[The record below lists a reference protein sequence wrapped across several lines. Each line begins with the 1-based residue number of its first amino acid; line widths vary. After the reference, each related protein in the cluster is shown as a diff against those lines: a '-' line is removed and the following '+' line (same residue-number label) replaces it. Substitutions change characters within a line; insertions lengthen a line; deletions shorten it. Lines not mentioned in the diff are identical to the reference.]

1 VAFKIIGMAL
11 EQERILGKRGSQ
23 IKFLLSWSQSYKT
36 CYTKAQKCKMAGVS
50 MEAYNVKIDTF
61 EGPLDLLLHL
71 IGKMELDIVDI
82 SVAEVTDQYVAF
94 IRTMQKFE
102 LDVASEYLVMAAT
115 LLQLKSKQLLP
126 PVPVEEDDIPDFSDE
141 PTREGLI
148 RQLIEY
154 KAYKEAVV
162 FMREQEEQRLELYSR
177 PGDDLSRYTSEH
189 EPYDGPLN
197 FSDLLHAYSKMV
209 ERKRWKER
217 RKKTIKRE
225 TRTLEE
231 QMTRLHE
238 HVASKRKTSFF
249 AFFEERP
256 DVSDLVVTFM
266 ALLELIKLRVV
277 TTSQVERDI
286 EISFIETSK
295 ERDEAVVVL

>member
-1 VAFKIIGMAL
+1 
-11 EQERILGKRGSQ
+11 
-23 IKFLLSWSQSYKT
+23 
-36 CYTKAQKCKMAGVS
+36 

-71 IGKMELDIVDI
+71 IGKMEIDIVDI
-82 SVAEVTDQYVAF
+82 SVAEVTDQYVGY

-126 PVPVEEDDIPDFSDE
+126 PVSVEDEEVPDFSEE

-162 FMREQEEQRLELYSR
+162 FMREQEEHRLELYTR
-177 PGDDLSRYTSEH
+177 PGEDLTTYMSE
-189 EPYDGPLN
+189 EVSKYDGPLN
-197 FSDLLHAYSKMV
+197 FSDLLHAYSKMI

-225 TRTLEE
+225 ERTLEE
-231 QMTRLHE
+231 QMTRLHD
-238 HVASKRKTSFF
+238 HVSSTRQTSFF
-249 AFFEERP
+249 AFFVEQP
-256 DVSDLVVTFM
+256 NVSDLVVTFM

-277 TTSQVERDI
+277 VTKQLDQDI
-286 EISFIETSK
+286 QISFIEPSK
-295 ERDEAVVVL
+295 KGDEAVAIL

>member
-1 VAFKIIGMAL
+1 
-11 EQERILGKRGSQ
+11 
-23 IKFLLSWSQSYKT
+23 
-36 CYTKAQKCKMAGVS
+36 

-71 IGKMELDIVDI
+71 IGKMEIDIVDI
-82 SVAEVTDQYVAF
+82 SVAEVTDQYVGY

-126 PVPVEEDDIPDFSDE
+126 PVQVEDEDVPDFSEE

-162 FMREQEEQRLELYSR
+162 FMREQEEHRLELYTR
-177 PGDDLSRYTSEH
+177 PGEDLTTYMSE
-189 EPYDGPLN
+189 EVSKYDGPLN
-197 FSDLLHAYSKMV
+197 FSDLLHAYSKMI

-225 TRTLEE
+225 ERTLEE

-238 HVASKRKTSFF
+238 HVSSTRQTSFF
-249 AFFEERP
+249 SFFVEQP
-256 DVSDLVVTFM
+256 NVSDLVVTFM

-277 TTSQVERDI
+277 VTKQLDQDI
-286 EISFIETSK
+286 QISFIEPSK
-295 ERDEAVVVL
+295 KGDEAVAVL

>member
-1 VAFKIIGMAL
+1 
-11 EQERILGKRGSQ
+11 
-23 IKFLLSWSQSYKT
+23 
-36 CYTKAQKCKMAGVS
+36 

-61 EGPLDLLLHL
+61 EVPLDLLLHL
-71 IGKMELDIVDI
+71 IGKMEIDIVDI
-82 SVAEVTDQYVAF
+82 SVAEVTDQYVGY

-126 PVPVEEDDIPDFSDE
+126 PVPVEDDEDVPDFSDE

-162 FMREQEEQRLELYSR
+162 FMREQEENRLELYTR
-177 PGDDLSRYTSEH
+177 PGEDLTTYMSDEVSK
-189 EPYDGPLN
+189 YDGPLN
-197 FSDLLHAYSKMV
+197 FSDLLHAYSKMI

-225 TRTLEE
+225 ERTLEE
-231 QMTRLHE
+231 QMIRLHD
-238 HVASKRKTSFF
+238 HVSSTRQTSFF
-249 AFFEERP
+249 AFFVERP
-256 DVSDLVVTFM
+256 NISDLVVTFM

-277 TTSQVERDI
+277 ETKQLDQDI
-286 EISFIETSK
+286 QISFIESSK
-295 ERDEAVVVL
+295 KGDEAVVVL

>member
-1 VAFKIIGMAL
+1 
-11 EQERILGKRGSQ
+11 
-23 IKFLLSWSQSYKT
+23 
-36 CYTKAQKCKMAGVS
+36 

-71 IGKMELDIVDI
+71 IGKMEIDIVDI
-82 SVAEVTDQYVAF
+82 SVAEVTDQYVGF

-126 PVPVEEDDIPDFSDE
+126 PVPVEDDDIPDFIEE

-162 FMREQEEQRLELYSR
+162 FMREQEENRLELYTR
-177 PGDDLSRYTSEH
+177 PGEDLTKYMTEEVSK
-189 EPYDGPLN
+189 YDGPLN
-197 FSDLLHAYSKMV
+197 FSDLLHAYSKMI

-217 RKKTIKRE
+217 RKKTIQRE
-225 TRTLEE
+225 ERTVEE

-238 HVASKRKTSFF
+238 HVSVNQETSFF
-249 AFFEERP
+249 SFFQERP
-256 DVSDLVVTFM
+256 NVTDLVVTFM

-277 TTSQVERDI
+277 ETKQLDQDI
-286 EISFIETSK
+286 HISFVETAK
-295 ERDEAVVVL
+295 KGDEAVVVL

>member
-1 VAFKIIGMAL
+1 
-11 EQERILGKRGSQ
+11 
-23 IKFLLSWSQSYKT
+23 
-36 CYTKAQKCKMAGVS
+36 
-50 MEAYNVKIDTF
+50 METYNVKIDTF

-71 IGKMELDIVDI
+71 IGKMEIDIVDI
-82 SVAEVTDQYVAF
+82 SVAEVTDQYVGY

-126 PVPVEEDDIPDFSDE
+126 PVSVEDEEVPDFSEE

-148 RQLIEY
+148 HQLIEY

-162 FMREQEEQRLELYSR
+162 FMREQEEHRLELYTR
-177 PGDDLSRYTSEH
+177 PGEDLTTYMSE
-189 EPYDGPLN
+189 EVSKYDGPLN
-197 FSDLLHAYSKMV
+197 FSDLLHAYSKMI

-225 TRTLEE
+225 ERTLEE

-238 HVASKRKTSFF
+238 HVSSTRQTSFF
-249 AFFEERP
+249 AFFVEQP
-256 DVSDLVVTFM
+256 NVSDLVVTFM

-277 TTSQVERDI
+277 VTKQLDQDI
-286 EISFIETSK
+286 QISFIEASK
-295 ERDEAVVVL
+295 KGDEAVAIL

>member
-1 VAFKIIGMAL
+1 
-11 EQERILGKRGSQ
+11 
-23 IKFLLSWSQSYKT
+23 
-36 CYTKAQKCKMAGVS
+36 

-71 IGKMELDIVDI
+71 IGKMEIDIVDI

-102 LDVASEYLVMAAT
+102 LDIASEYLVMAAT

-126 PVPVEEDDIPDFSDE
+126 PVPIEDEDVPDFIEE

-148 RQLIEY
+148 QQLIEY

-177 PGDDLSRYTSEH
+177 PGEDLTKYMTEDVT
-189 EPYDGPLN
+189 PYDGPLT

-217 RKKTIKRE
+217 RRKTIKRE
-225 TRTLEE
+225 ERTLEE

-238 HVASKRKTSFF
+238 HVLSKRETSFF
-249 AFFEERP
+249 SFFVERP
-256 DVSDLVVTFM
+256 DVSDVVVTFM

-277 TTSQVERDI
+277 KTEQVEMDI
-286 EISFIETSK
+286 QISLIESTK
-295 ERDEAVVVL
+295 KGDEAVVIL

>member
-1 VAFKIIGMAL
+1 
-11 EQERILGKRGSQ
+11 
-23 IKFLLSWSQSYKT
+23 
-36 CYTKAQKCKMAGVS
+36 

-71 IGKMELDIVDI
+71 IGKMEIDIVDI
-82 SVAEVTDQYVAF
+82 SVAEVTDQYVGY

-126 PVPVEEDDIPDFSDE
+126 PVQVEDEDVPDFSEE

-162 FMREQEEQRLELYSR
+162 FMREQEEHRLELYTR
-177 PGDDLSRYTSEH
+177 PGEDLTNYMSE
-189 EPYDGPLN
+189 EVSKYDGPLN
-197 FSDLLHAYSKMV
+197 FSDLLHAYSKMI

-225 TRTLEE
+225 ERTLEE

-238 HVASKRKTSFF
+238 HVSSTRQTSFF
-249 AFFEERP
+249 SFFVERP
-256 DVSDLVVTFM
+256 NVSDLVVTFM

-277 TTSQVERDI
+277 ETKQLDQDI
-286 EISFIETSK
+286 QISFIESSK
-295 ERDEAVVVL
+295 KGDEAVAVL

>member
-1 VAFKIIGMAL
+1 
-11 EQERILGKRGSQ
+11 
-23 IKFLLSWSQSYKT
+23 
-36 CYTKAQKCKMAGVS
+36 

-71 IGKMELDIVDI
+71 IGKMEIDIVDI
-82 SVAEVTDQYVAF
+82 SVAEVTDQYVGY

-126 PVPVEEDDIPDFSDE
+126 PVSVEDEEVPDFSEE

-162 FMREQEEQRLELYSR
+162 FMREQEEHRLELYTR
-177 PGDDLSRYTSEH
+177 PGEDLTTYMSE
-189 EPYDGPLN
+189 EVSKYDGPLN
-197 FSDLLHAYSKMV
+197 FSDLLHAYSKMI

-225 TRTLEE
+225 ERTLEE

-238 HVASKRKTSFF
+238 HVSSTRQTSFF
-249 AFFEERP
+249 SFFVEQP
-256 DVSDLVVTFM
+256 NVSDLVVTFM

-277 TTSQVERDI
+277 VTKQLDQDI
-286 EISFIETSK
+286 QISFIESSK
-295 ERDEAVVVL
+295 KGDEAVAVL

>member
-1 VAFKIIGMAL
+1 
-11 EQERILGKRGSQ
+11 
-23 IKFLLSWSQSYKT
+23 
-36 CYTKAQKCKMAGVS
+36 MAGVS

-71 IGKMELDIVDI
+71 IGKMELDIADI
-82 SVAEVTDQYVAF
+82 SVSEVTDQYVAF

-126 PVPVEEDDIPDFSDE
+126 PVPVEEDDIPDFGEE

-162 FMREQEEQRLELYSR
+162 FMREQEESRLELYSR
-177 PGDDLSRYTSEH
+177 PGEDLTRYMSDLVQ
-189 EPYDGPLN
+189 PYDGPLN
-197 FSDLLHAYSKMV
+197 FADLLHAYSKMV

-225 TRTLEE
+225 ERTLEE
-231 QMTRLHE
+231 QMTRLHDY
-238 HVASKRKTSFF
+238 VSAKRTTSFF
-249 AFFEERP
+249 SFFEERP

-277 TTSQVERDI
+277 TTKQEERDI
-286 EISFIETSK
+286 QISFVESSK
-295 ERDEAVVVL
+295 ERDEAVAVL

>member
-1 VAFKIIGMAL
+1 
-11 EQERILGKRGSQ
+11 
-23 IKFLLSWSQSYKT
+23 
-36 CYTKAQKCKMAGVS
+36 

-71 IGKMELDIVDI
+71 IGKMEIDIVDI
-82 SVAEVTDQYVAF
+82 SVAEVTDQYVGY

-126 PVPVEEDDIPDFSDE
+126 PVLVEDEDVPDFSEE

-162 FMREQEEQRLELYSR
+162 FMREQEEHRLELYTR
-177 PGDDLSRYTSEH
+177 PGEDLTTYMSE
-189 EPYDGPLN
+189 EVSKYDGPLN
-197 FSDLLHAYSKMV
+197 FSDLLHAYSKMI

-225 TRTLEE
+225 ERTLEE

-238 HVASKRKTSFF
+238 HVSSSQQTSFF
-249 AFFEERP
+249 AFFVERP
-256 DVSDLVVTFM
+256 NVSDLVVTFM
-266 ALLELIKLRVV
+266 ALLELIKLKVV
-277 TTSQVERDI
+277 ETKQLDQDI
-286 EISFIETSK
+286 QISFIAGSK
-295 ERDEAVVVL
+295 KGDEAVAVL